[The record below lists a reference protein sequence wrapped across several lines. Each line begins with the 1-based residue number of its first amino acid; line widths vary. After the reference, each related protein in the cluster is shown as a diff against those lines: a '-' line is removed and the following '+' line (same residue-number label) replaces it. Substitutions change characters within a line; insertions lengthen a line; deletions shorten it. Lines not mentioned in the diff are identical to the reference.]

1 MKRYFKEATNVT
13 PLVEFDPKTG
23 IFLMEGKSMPE
34 DVASFYLPLIEWFE
48 AYAKSPNETTEVE
61 LKLTYFNTASSK
73 YLLDL
78 LFKLQHIHEDHGGVA
93 CRWYYQEEDE
103 SMEDAGEAYQG
114 IVHIPFEMIMVETEE

>member
-23 IFLMEGKSMPE
+23 VFLMEGKSMPE

-48 AYAKSPNETTEVE
+48 AYAKSPNKTTEVE

-103 SMEDAGEAYQG
+103 SMEDAGGLSKHCAHS
-114 IVHIPFEMIMVETEE
+114 V